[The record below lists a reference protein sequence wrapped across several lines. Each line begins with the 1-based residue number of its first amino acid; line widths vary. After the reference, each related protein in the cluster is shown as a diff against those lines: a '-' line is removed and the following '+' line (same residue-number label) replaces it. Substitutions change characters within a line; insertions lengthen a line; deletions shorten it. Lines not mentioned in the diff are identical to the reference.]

1 LNAFK
6 ILRNF
11 YLCHFSKPPANR
23 VLYQLLRKRPV
34 MSMVEIGVGKL
45 ERTVRLLELAAQ
57 RTPGEQL
64 KYAGIDPF
72 EGRTDGAL
80 GLSLKEAHK
89 LLKPC
94 GVRVELVPGEPA
106 SGLARR
112 ANALLRT
119 DLLLVSAE
127 AGDLGTGWFYIPRM
141 LHDGSQV
148 FVEEPGEKVPQ
159 WRELTRLE
167 IEQRAA
173 KASKSMRR
181 AA

>member
-1 LNAFK
+1 
-6 ILRNF
+6 
-11 YLCHFSKPPANR
+11 
-23 VLYQLLRKRPV
+23 
-34 MSMVEIGVGKL
+34 VGKL
-45 ERTVRLLELAAQ
+45 QRTLVVLELAVQKSAA
-57 RTPGEQL
+57 EQL

-72 EGRTDGAL
+72 EGRAEGVP

-94 GVRVELVPGEPA
+94 GARVELVPGEPA

-112 ANALLRT
+112 ANALMRT
-119 DLLLVSAE
+119 DLLLISAE
-127 AGDLGTGWFYIPRM
+127 AGDLGTGWFYVPRM

-148 FVEEPGEKVPQ
+148 FVEEAGQ

-173 KASKSMRR
+173 AASKTMRR